1 MLLFLEELNFVFS
14 FVDMR
19 ILYFPFLILCYNFT
33 FSQNTFSYLGTLL
46 LNNKTPISFSME
58 LQEEHGIVNGYSITN
73 INTPDETKS
82 EISGLYFKKD
92 KSFQLQE
99 TQILSTNSEAPLNTF
114 CYINMNLSL
123 KGKFVSKRL
132 EGTFI
137 GNFLDSTQCAS
148 GKIVLMKRTK
158 IEKKIEKIK
167 KEIETQ
173 IEKKKID
180 TTQVLQ
186 TQILKDGDDFTINWE
201 SNKLELYI
209 WDSNQEDGDKIELK
223 INNEIILDNFEAKNK
238 RKKIKYKLLKGE
250 NTIEIKATNS
260 GTSPPNT
267 SRIELMDSNT
277 KYPII
282 TQLELGKT
290 AVIKIIK

>member
-1 MLLFLEELNFVFS
+1 
-14 FVDMR
+14 MR
-19 ILYFPFLILCYNFT
+19 ILFLIFFTLCYSCT

-46 LNNKTPISFSME
+46 LNDNTPISFSME
-58 LQEEHGIVNGYSITN
+58 LQEENGIVNGYSLTN

-114 CYINMNLSL
+114 CYINMNLSF
-123 KGKFVSKRL
+123 KGKFGSKHL
-132 EGTFI
+132 EGTFT
-137 GNFLDSTQCAS
+137 GNFLDSTKCAK
-148 GKIVLMKRTK
+148 GKMILMEKTK
-158 IEKKIEKIK
+158 LKKKIEKIK
-167 KEIETQ
+167 KK
-173 IEKKKID
+173 IEKKNQD
-180 TTQVLQ
+180 TSRVKR

-201 SNKLELYI
+201 SNKLKLLI
-209 WDSNQEDGDKIELK
+209 WDANQEDGDKITLI
-223 INNEIILDNFEAKNK
+223 INGNIVLNDVKTKNK
-238 RKKIKYKLLKGE
+238 RKKIKYKLQDGK
-250 NTIEIKATNS
+250 NIIEIKATNL

-267 SRIELMDSNT
+267 SRIELIDKKI

-290 AVIKIIK
+290 AIIKVIK